1 MKIGIIADTHDNIYA
16 IRQAVC
22 FFNTQNLKYVIH
34 AGDYIAPFSLKE
46 LMNVNSKFFGV
57 FGNNDGE
64 RKGLLAVCKDIHEP
78 PYDFILDGKHIMVT
92 HMIESL
98 SKRSIVNTDIIVS
111 AHTHTHRKLSR
122 VILCTS
128 IQVNVEDGY
137 MTKVQSQY
145 LTLRHSMQKLLIFQ
159 RCLWVKVTDVQTIY

>member
-46 LMNVNSKFFGV
+46 LMNVKSKFLGV

-111 AHTHTHRKLSR
+111 AHTHTPEIKQGNPMYINPGECGGWLHDKSTVAILDVKTFHAEIVDLST
-122 VILCTS
+122 VSLGK
-128 IQVNVEDGY
+128 GY
-137 MTKVQSQY
+137 
-145 LTLRHSMQKLLIFQ
+145 
-159 RCLWVKVTDVQTIY
+159 